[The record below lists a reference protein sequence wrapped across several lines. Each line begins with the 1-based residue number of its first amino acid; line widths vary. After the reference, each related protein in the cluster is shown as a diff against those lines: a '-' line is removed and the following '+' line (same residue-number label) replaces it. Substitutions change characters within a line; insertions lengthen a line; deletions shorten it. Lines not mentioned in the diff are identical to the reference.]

1 MINRLKKLLFS
12 QTSKDTAVTMI
23 GTGASALFGTIF
35 TVLLARSLK
44 PDSFGIY
51 SSLVAA
57 ITIITTLG
65 DLGISSAL
73 VNFIP
78 KMSNKRDKLVSAS
91 FYFQS
96 AIAAVLTLLFAAA
109 TFFHQ
114 SLIPGSLSSHFIIAA
129 ALTGTYILNQ
139 YALGVLRAERK
150 FVQSSWVMVIDSGIK
165 LLLVSLLFFRS
176 SLTINQVLLANSVSV
191 IFATIYALR
200 HEFKNLSPI
209 FPKMYLKKIFKFAK
223 WIGIAR
229 AFSVTVARVDIIL
242 LNLLHSS
249 FAAGIFAA
257 ASRVTL
263 LFTLLVSAL
272 GSVVAPRFSSFT
284 SKKDTLAYLKKL
296 SLLIGVVSLFMILTI
311 FLARPI
317 ITIVF
322 GSEYLDAIPVFQVL
336 AIAMIPFLFSIA
348 TINPIIYTFN
358 QPRFFAQITVLQ
370 VVILVVLDILLIPSF
385 GAMAPS
391 ISIGVSNLIVLILSS
406 VKLAHL
412 FHEA

>member
-1 MINRLKKLLFS
+1 MINRLKILLFS
-12 QTSKDTAVTMI
+12 QTSKDTAVTLT
-23 GTGASALFGTIF
+23 GTGVSAVFGTIF

-51 SSLVAA
+51 SSLAAA

-73 VNFIP
+73 VNFLP
-78 KMSNKRDKLVSAS
+78 KMPGKRKKLISAS

-96 AIAAVLTLLFAAA
+96 AIAAAFTLFFAAA

-114 SLIPGSLSSHFIIAA
+114 SLIPGSLSSQFTIAA
-129 ALTGTYILNQ
+129 VVTGLYILNQ
-139 YALGVLRAERK
+139 YAMGVLRAERK
-150 FVQSSWVMVIDSGIK
+150 FVQSSWVMVIDSGVK

-191 IFATIYALR
+191 LLSTFYALR
-200 HEFKNLSPI
+200 HEFSNLSPI

-223 WIGIAR
+223 WIGLAR
-229 AFSVTVARVDIIL
+229 AFSVAVARVDIIL

-257 ASRVTL
+257 AGRVTL

-284 SKKDTLAYLKKL
+284 GKKDTLAYLKKL
-296 SLLIGVVSLFMILTI
+296 SLLIGAVSLFMILTV

-317 ITIVF
+317 ITLVF

-336 AIAMIPFLFSIA
+336 AIAMISFLFSIA
-348 TINPIIYTFN
+348 TTNPIIYTFN
-358 QPRFFAQITVLQ
+358 QPHFFAQITVLQ
-370 VVILVVLDILLIPSF
+370 VVVLVVLDLLLIPTY
-385 GAMAPS
+385 GAMAPC
-391 ISIGVSNLIVLILSS
+391 ISIGVSNVLVFVLSS
-406 VKLAHL
+406 VKLARL
-412 FHEA
+412 LHEA